1 MNSIVDGMKPENKK
15 FIKIGIVSLCIVI
28 IPIIMSLF
36 LFDIPMNIKDIMLLL
51 FGIIFIEA
59 FVLYGYLYGEKY
71 KLEVTTSQ
79 IKLRTLFSK
88 IEINISDIKSYSYK
102 RYRKTVFY
110 QFYLITEK
118 KKYLINTRFR
128 DEFIEILKINN
139 INLK

>member
-1 MNSIVDGMKPENKK
+1 MNSIVDGLKPENKK
-15 FIKIGIVSLCIVI
+15 WLKAGGIASCLILIVVLI
-28 IPIIMSLF
+28 FML
-36 LFDIPMNIKDIMLLL
+36 LNDYTYNIKE
-51 FGIIFIEA
+51 IILTLEFITIIVV
-59 FVLYGYLYGEKY
+59 FSLYGYLYGEKY
-71 KLEVTTSQ
+71 KLEVTTSK

-128 DEFIEILKINN
+128 DEFIEILKVNN
-139 INLK
+139 INQK